1 MAAVLILLIPSEKIS
16 LKKIIFSSTFILL
29 SILFS
34 GYFDWYI
41 FPIALIFCLFFSVD
55 IFSFISKKYIVICC
69 EVLFVFLSIY
79 FTFTFISKLITD
91 SAFNYTD
98 TYYVIGIASSR
109 NMIFEYY
116 SVLLVLLLF
125 FSKHKFKLFAF
136 HVIALLLSALFLS
149 KSALFVIV
157 LSLIYL
163 IWKNKKQLLFKQ
175 LFNFIVIPISFLFL
189 LFNIYNLYVFSSS
202 EIKYDQ
208 MIKNRTAHLK
218 EFDLI
223 YQYLNRFS
231 SFNLRSEIWRNSEK
245 IYSSRGKGIGFWKI
259 KYNCVNKPVNDLIVR
274 RAHNEFIRYS
284 IEFGLLFCIPFC
296 FFIYY
301 IKFLFPVLPLF
312 LFSYPTERA
321 EFLLL
326 FLLIPSFLNKSS
338 FNYNKKLQ
346 NLIVKG
352 LKIGLIILVL
362 LWARV
367 NFLQYDLLI
376 YYGNYSTLNPVDKFI
391 LDFTERDFLLNRTEL
406 LKIKDMKLT
415 KKEKKKLVNELK
427 ISKDC
432 ELQRLYENNK
442 KSFKKIKSNTK
453 ILK

>member
-231 SFNLRSEIWRNSEK
+231 SFNLRSEIWRNSE
-245 IYSSRGKGIGFWKI
+245 
-259 KYNCVNKPVNDLIVR
+259 
-274 RAHNEFIRYS
+274 
-284 IEFGLLFCIPFC
+284 
-296 FFIYY
+296 
-301 IKFLFPVLPLF
+301 
-312 LFSYPTERA
+312 
-321 EFLLL
+321 
-326 FLLIPSFLNKSS
+326 
-338 FNYNKKLQ
+338 
-346 NLIVKG
+346 
-352 LKIGLIILVL
+352 
-362 LWARV
+362 
-367 NFLQYDLLI
+367 
-376 YYGNYSTLNPVDKFI
+376 
-391 LDFTERDFLLNRTEL
+391 
-406 LKIKDMKLT
+406 
-415 KKEKKKLVNELK
+415 
-427 ISKDC
+427 
-432 ELQRLYENNK
+432 
-442 KSFKKIKSNTK
+442 
-453 ILK
+453 